1 MSRKLDIYVMGKK
14 NGAVDVIDIIER
26 KPFGKTIRMVRY
38 KGETYPVIG
47 RDSSARIYV
56 GNT

>member
-1 MSRKLDIYVMGKK
+1 MGKK